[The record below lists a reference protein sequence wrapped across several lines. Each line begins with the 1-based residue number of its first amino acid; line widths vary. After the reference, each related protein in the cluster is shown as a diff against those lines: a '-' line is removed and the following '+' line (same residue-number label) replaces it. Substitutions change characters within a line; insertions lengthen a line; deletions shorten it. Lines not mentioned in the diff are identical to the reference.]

1 MSCIVLSIN
10 MKISFNLC
18 NYPLRL
24 EARSSPLP
32 REEDWGSEERSDF
45 SKFEKPRSGG
55 AELEPMFLSRR
66 IPKPYFGER
75 RQEQSGCLL
84 HRVCGSNK

>member
-1 MSCIVLSIN
+1 MVMLS
-10 MKISFNLC
+10 

-32 REEDWGSEERSDF
+32 REDWGSEERSDF
-45 SKFEKPRSGG
+45 SKFEKPRSGS

-66 IPKPYFGER
+66 IPLPYFGER
-75 RQEQSGCLL
+75 RQEQ
-84 HRVCGSNK
+84 